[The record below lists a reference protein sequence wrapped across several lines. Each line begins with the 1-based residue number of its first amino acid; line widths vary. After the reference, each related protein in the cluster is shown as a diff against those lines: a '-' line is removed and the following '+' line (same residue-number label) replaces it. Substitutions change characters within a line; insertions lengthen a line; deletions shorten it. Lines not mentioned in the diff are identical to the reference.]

1 VPDDTGVKIRAFLA
15 VFVPLRG
22 QNRHPLGVIGQMRVP
37 QETRLS
43 NVFIYVLM
51 DARTLRERAEH
62 YRELALRIHDEEIA
76 KGLREIAERYDAL
89 AKGIEDRRMSA
100 AVAILH
106 NVPMSG

>member
-1 VPDDTGVKIRAFLA
+1 
-15 VFVPLRG
+15 
-22 QNRHPLGVIGQMRVP
+22 
-37 QETRLS
+37 
-43 NVFIYVLM
+43 M